1 MDGVLNETTKTIHKH
16 EPGRSDFRTSCGA
29 TSHIAHDKLR
39 LISVDRSENDAG
51 TTRCGRCFS
60 EAGGY

>member
-16 EPGRSDFRTSCGA
+16 EPGRSDFRTICGA
-29 TSHIAHDKLR
+29 TSHVAHDQLR
-39 LISVDRSENDAG
+39 LISIDRSENDAG
-51 TTRCGRCFS
+51 IERCGRCFS